1 MSGQYA
7 LAAERVAELVPP
19 VLEPQK
25 GREREPQ
32 EPQEPQRRAE
42 SNAAM
47 LLAWGEKLFWGSM
60 QLEKFATLDCSRS
73 AGDFYGFAAGAS
85 ALRAS
90 RWLCLEPMS
99 LAHAMDPLMSIS
111 PAELYNHRRGNRTYR
126 GYTIPLSVGDAQEKL
141 LPAAPSIGSANRE
154 GLMEIFWSPFTLLL
168 VFVPLGV
175 ASDALEWGDGW
186 TFVLN
191 FIALL
196 PLAKLL
202 GDATEELAV
211 ALKNDAVAGMLNAT
225 FGNVVE
231 MMITVNTLRARKM
244 PVAER
249 TNVVKCTL
257 LGSILSN
264 LLLVL
269 GMSFCFGGLTEV
281 KVQAAASIVEGE
293 KEQKFAMKGVNMSM
307 GLLTFCCMSF
317 ALPTLFAQG
326 YQDNMKDLLDVS
338 HNGALLVAS
347 AYVAFL
353 FFQLVSHKH
362 TLDKDEGRLKDHGTE
377 DSEDRPPLSIWL
389 SILMMVVITVIT
401 DKISDYLCESI
412 HGVTGSVNLDFL
424 GTILLPIAGNACEH
438 LGAVRFAMDDK
449 PGLAVGIAVGSSTQ
463 VALFVVPFAVIVG
476 WILDVPMTLDF
487 GLINT
492 AVIFFSVLL
501 VTVLMADGRSHWLKG
516 YLLML
521 AYTFIA
527 VLFWNLPP
535 KMS

>member
-1 MSGQYA
+1 MTFVHYMDPEQ
-7 LAAERVAELVPP
+7 
-19 VLEPQK
+19 
-25 GREREPQ
+25 
-32 EPQEPQRRAE
+32 
-42 SNAAM
+42 
-47 LLAWGEKLFWGSM
+47 
-60 QLEKFATLDCSRS
+60 
-73 AGDFYGFAAGAS
+73 AS
-85 ALRAS
+85 FSDLYKSKRAS
-90 RWLCLEPMS
+90 RGL
-99 LAHAMDPLMSIS
+99 
-111 PAELYNHRRGNRTYR
+111 RGYR
-126 GYTIPLSVGDAQEKL
+126 GYSVPLEELEENLMPNVSRK
-141 LPAAPSIGSANRE
+141 PSKKETANRE
-154 GLMEIFWSPFTLLL
+154 GLVEIFWSPFSLLL
-168 VFVPLGV
+168 VFVPLGA
-175 ASDALEWGDGW
+175 ASAMQNWGDGW

-211 ALKNDAVAGMLNAT
+211 AIKNDAIAGMLNAT

-231 MMITVNTLRARKM
+231 MMITVNTLRATRM
-244 PVAER
+244 PIAQR

-269 GMSFCFGGLTEV
+269 GMSFCFGGLTKV
-281 KVQAAASIVEGE
+281 KVQAATNTVGGE
-293 KEQKFAMKGVNMSM
+293 KEQKFAMKGVTMSM

-317 ALPTLFAQG
+317 ALPTLFSQG
-326 YQDNMKDLLDVS
+326 YQDDLKDLLDVS
-338 HNGALLVAS
+338 RNGSLLLAS
-347 AYVAFL
+347 AYLAFL
-353 FFQLVSHKH
+353 FFQLVSHKQ
-362 TLDKDEGRLKDHGTE
+362 TLESEEGELKDAE
-377 DSEDRPPLSIWL
+377 EEASEDRPPLSIWL
-389 SILMMVVITVIT
+389 SVLMMVVITVVT

-412 HGVTGSVNLDFL
+412 SGVTESVNVDFL

-476 WILDVPMTLDF
+476 WLLNVPMTLDF
-487 GLINT
+487 GPVNT

-501 VTVLMADGRSHWLKG
+501 VTVLMSDGRSHWLKG

-521 AYTFIA
+521 AYIFIG

-535 KMS
+535 KMDE